1 MSMTTR
7 QKMRI
12 AQVLSRS
19 VRTARRV
26 IGASND
32 IVDVHRKGLNWR
44 LDLREGIDLSIYL
57 IGAFEWRTVQSYK
70 RFIKPGDVVLDIG
83 ANIGAHTLHLANLV
97 GTTGRVHAFE
107 PTQYAYRKLLDNI
120 ALNPDLAPRI
130 APVQM
135 MLTASDDAP
144 LEAEI
149 CSSWP
154 VEGEH
159 QRHAQHE
166 GTYQSTEG
174 ARAQTLDRFLNENG
188 VTRVDFVKLDVDGH
202 ECEVLDGW
210 TTIARYRPKIILE
223 LGPYD
228 EHGRPIGE
236 LLDRLTVHG
245 YGFYKLSP
253 STASNQLG
261 QEPLQPAALA
271 ASLRP
276 GTGVNF
282 MAMPRS

>member
-12 AQVLSRS
+12 AQVLSQS
-19 VRTARRV
+19 VRTARRIV
-26 IGASND
+26 GASSD
-32 IVDVHRKGLNWR
+32 IVDVHRKGIHWR

-70 RFIKPGDVVLDIG
+70 RLIKPGDVVLDIG
-83 ANIGAHTLHLANLV
+83 ANIGAHTLQLARLL
-97 GTTGRVHAFE
+97 GPAGRVYAFE

-120 ALNPDLAPRI
+120 SLNPDLAPAI
-130 APVQM
+130 TAVQM
-135 MLTASDDAP
+135 MLTASDEAM
-144 LEAEI
+144 LETEI

-154 VEGEH
+154 VDGEH
-159 QRHAQHE
+159 ERHAQHQ
-166 GTYQSTEG
+166 GTYQSTQG
-174 ARAQTLDRFLNENG
+174 ARAQTLDRFLVEAG
-188 VTRVDFVKLDVDGH
+188 VTKVDFVKLDVDGH

-210 TTIARYRPKIILE
+210 TTIARFRPKIILE

-228 EHGRPIGE
+228 EHGRPICE

-245 YGFYKLSP
+245 YRFYKLSP
-253 STASNQLG
+253 STASDQLSK
-261 QEPLQPAALA
+261 EPLEPAALA

-282 MAMPRS
+282 MAMPSA